1 MNFYERQFLQAWED
15 IHYPPG
21 PEAPEEPMMEPVQV
35 AQAGGGAAFGVFPAM
50 KSRASRTG
58 EKSPAAQMMVPDI
71 AAGATKGLVTGGVG
85 MPGDIESLVR
95 GIRGIF
101 TRGGDQGKL
110 DAFLAGLEEKTI
122 LPTSEDVSKWLDTN
136 VGPVVPA
143 GAPMAEQRAGIAKAG
158 QFAGEMVSGPGTLAK
173 GGKAAAKT
181 AMATA
186 KFVKPKV
193 GEMLSDYMRRSGMT
207 PELMAYH
214 GTPVRFAPEEG
225 APMGRFRAEKI
236 GTGEGAQ
243 AFGYGLYFAESPGVA
258 RNYQSTLSYRD
269 MVREF
274 RKDLPDDADFDEAL
288 EIADKI
294 DPRRGAVIKAL
305 ADNDWLG
312 FDYPSQAITAAFKD
326 ISNFDPSPELLDAI
340 NKAKGSLY
348 TADIP
353 DEMVSKMLDWDK
365 PLSEQPKEIQ
375 AIAKKL
381 DTDLSLPGRA
391 LYNQAQVKVDLGE
404 GPLAPAASNWFRDQ
418 GIPGI
423 RYLDQGSRGTG
434 AGTRNIVVF
443 PGGEDQVK
451 ILKVE

>member
-1 MNFYERQFLQAWED
+1 M
-15 IHYPPG
+15 
-21 PEAPEEPMMEPVQV
+21 
-35 AQAGGGAAFGVFPAM
+35 FPAM

-85 MPGDIESLVR
+85 MPGDIESLIR

-110 DAFLAGLEEKTI
+110 DAFLQGMEEKTI

-143 GAPMAEQRAGIAKAG
+143 GAPMAEQRAGVAKAG
-158 QFAGEMVSGPGTLAK
+158 QFAGEMVSGPGTLVK

-181 AMATA
+181 AVATA

-214 GTPVRFAPEEG
+214 GTPSRFEKFDAS
-225 APMGRFRAEKI
+225 KI

-305 ADNDWLG
+305 SDNDWLG

-348 TADIP
+348 TVDIP
-353 DEMVSKMLDWDK
+353 DKMVGKMLDWDK
-365 PLSEQPKEIQ
+365 PLSQQSTDVRQKLQQVIDKELGQGTWSAWSKNDPDYRDLTNNLFENKSEQEISELLRK
-375 AIAKKL
+375 A
-381 DTDLSLPGRA
+381 
-391 LYNQAQVKVDLGE
+391 
-404 GPLAPAASNWFRDQ
+404 
-418 GIPGI
+418 GIPGV
-423 RYLDQGSRGTG
+423 RYLDRSSRAGG
-434 AGTRNIVVF
+434 EGTRNIVVF

-451 ILKVE
+451 IMKVE